1 MTVLRYIPS
10 ALLLLAAGL
19 SLVPGLAVAQTKGS
33 KAGAKSAAKS
43 TTKAGATKQTKA
55 AAAAKPTNPA
65 DARYSKSYQT
75 KPTVERYMEI
85 QKALHDRG
93 YLDAPVDGKWGQDSV
108 DALKRFQRD
117 QSLEQDG
124 KLGALSLVALGLGP
138 KRGTST
144 AVAQTASGSAPTPQ
158 VE

>member
-1 MTVLRYIPS
+1 MAVLRYISP
-10 ALLLLAAGL
+10 ALLLLMAAGL
-19 SLVPGLAVAQTKGS
+19 SLLPGSAEAQS
-33 KAGAKSAAKS
+33 KTGKTAKAAL
-43 TTKAGATKQTKA
+43 KASPTKQTKA
-55 AAAAKPTNPA
+55 RAAAATKSNPA
-65 DARYSKSYQT
+65 DARYSKSYQL

-93 YLDAPVDGKWGQDSV
+93 YLEAPVDGKWGQDSV

-144 AVAQTASGSAPTPQ
+144 TVAQTATGSAPTPQ

>member
-1 MTVLRYIPS
+1 MTVLRYISP
-10 ALLLLAAGL
+10 ALLLLTAAGL
-19 SLVPGLAVAQTKGS
+19 SLLPSSAEAQS
-33 KAGAKSAAKS
+33 KTGKTAKAAP
-43 TTKAGATKQTKA
+43 KAAPTKQAKA
-55 AAAAKPTNPA
+55 RTAAAAKSNPA
-65 DARYSKSYQT
+65 DARYSKSYQA

-93 YLDAPVDGKWGQDSV
+93 YLEAPVDGKWGQDSV

-144 AVAQTASGSAPTPQ
+144 TVAQTATGSAPPPQ